1 MTNIASVN
9 IMDEPIPASFRT
21 PTMVPTRGRFVMQ
34 KLRQFNDW
42 IVSAIPEPIK
52 KTVSAKFKALKE
64 TISNIFSNK
73 NINPKEIE
81 SALKGTVKTFRIKG
95 GATDYKAFLK
105 KIISPTKTLLN
116 EQSKPMKVM
125 LRLQCQF
132 RKMENREE
140 VFTDYHFNTKSIVVD
155 DSTDLVDF
163 LSVGVERLI
172 ELIESLQGKGSG
184 WVFDKV
190 LHFDILVDEFR
201 PLRDRRIYLFQSF

>member
-1 MTNIASVN
+1 MTNIVSEN
-9 IMDEPIPASFRT
+9 IMDEPIPGSFRT

-73 NINPKEIE
+73 NITPKEIE
-81 SALKGTVKTFRIKG
+81 SALEGTVKTFRIKG

-105 KIISPTKTLLN
+105 EIIPPTKKLLD

-125 LRLQCQF
+125 LRIQCQF

-140 VFTDYHFNTKSIVVD
+140 IFTDYHFNTKSIVVD
-155 DSTDLVDF
+155 DSTDF
-163 LSVGVERLI
+163 S
-172 ELIESLQGKGSG
+172 KC
-184 WVFDKV
+184 WC
-190 LHFDILVDEFR
+190 
-201 PLRDRRIYLFQSF
+201 